1 MTGIL
6 GFENI
11 LWAVTMLLAVGLAAL
26 MLWQRNFKTYPLFF
40 AYVAAV
46 LMQNLA
52 FVLSYRLWGFS
63 SAVAFRIGWSAQGLV
78 TLARA
83 LAVAEICH
91 RILAKFPGIWGL
103 AWQPLSFRS
112 TPGRFPRKLAVCDLE
127 SGSRPRAGD
136 GHGDRPAFCVC
147 PVLRSGRRASRPN
160 DGNWLLALFLLP
172 RSERHNSRRLV
183 ASLRD
188 AVESVGNTVLP
199 CKHAAVELGFPP
211 NATCNDIRDGTGAGG
226 SLSHASTGN

>member
-11 LWAVTMLLAVGLAAL
+11 LWAVTMLLAVGFAAL
-26 MLWQRNFKTYPLFF
+26 ILWQRNFKTYPQFF

-63 SAVAFRIGWSAQGLV
+63 SEVAFRIGWSAQGLV

-103 AWQPLSFRS
+103 AWRLLLAAAAFISFYAWAF
-112 TPGRFPRKLAVCDLE
+112 PEEAGR
-127 SGSRPRAGD
+127 
-136 GHGDRPAFCVC
+136 
-147 PVLRSGRRASRPN
+147 LRS
-160 DGNWLLALFLLP
+160 
-172 RSERHNSRRLV
+172 
-183 ASLRD
+183 
-188 AVESVGNTVLP
+188 
-199 CKHAAVELGFPP
+199 
-211 NATCNDIRDGTGAGG
+211 
-226 SLSHASTGN
+226 